1 MVLKVVT
8 GTILE
13 TLELSWAMVGCY
25 SILEQQRRTVFALS
39 MICGAGPF
47 VGSIV
52 KERDYLVD
60 NLCIAMLSLMNDE
73 GQ

>member
-1 MVLKVVT
+1 
-8 GTILE
+8 
-13 TLELSWAMVGCY
+13 MVGCY